1 MNISLNN
8 LTTEDAVYDALDMDP
23 QKGDSIDFNQVKENM
38 REYLGVETYKT
49 FFNVVTLPEPG
60 DMESF
65 LTLSNNIKYNVSNDF
80 RLPYIAKNKV
90 TFYNTEA
97 CLPLVQENPFM
108 MDKVRELYKQKD
120 HYVVKAL
127 KNDAGLKVSEMV
139 NDYEPFMKES
149 FFAFVEHVGDQIQ
162 NMSAAETFKNA
173 VSRKQDQQQSQE
185 QSQNRGFAYR
195 R

>member
-8 LTTEDAVYDALDMDP
+8 LTTEDAVYDALNMEP
-23 QKGDSIDFNQVKENM
+23 QKGDSFDFNQVKENM
-38 REYLGVETYKT
+38 KEYLGVETYKT
-49 FFNVVTLPEPG
+49 FFNVVTLPEPK

-65 LTLSNNIKYNVSNDF
+65 LNLSNNIKYNVSNDF
-80 RLPYIAKNKV
+80 RLPYIAKNNV

>member
-8 LTTEDAVYDALDMDP
+8 LKTEDDVYDALGIVP
-23 QKGDSIDFNQVKENM
+23 QNGDSINFNQVKENM
-38 REYLGVETYKT
+38 KEVLGNETYKT
-49 FFNVVTLPEPG
+49 FFNVVTVPEPEN
-60 DMESF
+60 MEKF
-65 LTLSNNIKYNVSNDF
+65 LTLSNNIKYNASIDF
-80 RLPYIAKNKV
+80 RLPYIAKNEV

-97 CLPLVQENPFM
+97 CLPLVRENPYM

-127 KNDAGLKVSEMV
+127 KRDAGLLVSEMV

-149 FFAFVEHVGDQIQ
+149 FFAFVEHVGDKIQ

-173 VSRKQDQQQSQE
+173 VVKKKEQQNSQE
-185 QSQNRGFAYR
+185 QTQKKDLVFRF
-195 R
+195 